1 MIPRYTRNIHYGM
14 FTINKVGRASLVYV
28 QVFPFVLTDDQREH
42 VAHSPLMRVDQCP
55 VKACIDAEGRL

>member
-1 MIPRYTRNIHYGM
+1 M
-14 FTINKVGRASLVYV
+14 FTINKVGRASLVYI

-55 VKACIDAEGRL
+55 VKVCIDADGRL